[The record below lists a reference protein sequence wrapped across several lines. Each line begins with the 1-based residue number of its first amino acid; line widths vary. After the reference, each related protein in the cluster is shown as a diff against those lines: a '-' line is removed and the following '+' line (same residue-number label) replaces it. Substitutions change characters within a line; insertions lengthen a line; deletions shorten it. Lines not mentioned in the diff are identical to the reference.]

1 MKGFAGFVG
10 VLMAVAALV
19 GPAHAD
25 PSYPNRPVQIVVPYP
40 PGGLTDILTRAMAE
54 RLSKMWSQPV
64 LTVNKAGA
72 NGVIATAATAK
83 AEPDGYTILFGT
95 DATLAANL
103 SLYPSVP
110 YDPVRDFVPVS
121 LIGSYQMVLVVNDD
135 IPAKTFPELVEYAR
149 KQEKPLNY
157 ASVGTGSAHHLS
169 MELLK
174 SLAKIEAVH
183 VPYRG
188 GGPAT
193 TAILARDVPMM
204 FNGPALVKEYV
215 ASGRMRALAVSG
227 AARSPVFPDVPTIAE
242 SGFPTFNMANWYGLL
257 VPAGTPQPIVDK
269 LLKDIRA
276 VTASDE
282 FKSWMATQGIE
293 TLSGG
298 PDKFRALIV
307 SETARLAAIIKASG
321 ARLE

>member
-1 MKGFAGFVG
+1 MKILAGLAG
-10 VLMAVAALV
+10 VVMAAAALV
-19 GPAHAD
+19 LPAHAD
-25 PSYPNRPVQIVVPYP
+25 APYPNRPVQIVVPYP

-121 LIGSYQMVLVVNDD
+121 LIGSYQMVLVSNDD
-135 IPAKTFPELVEYAR
+135 MPAKTFGEFVDYAR

-193 TAILARDVPMM
+193 TAILAREIPVM
-204 FNGPALVKEYV
+204 FNGPATMKEHI
-215 ASGRMRALAVSG
+215 ASGRLRALAVSG
-227 AARSPVFPDVPTIAE
+227 ATRSPVFPDVPTIAE
-242 SGFPTFNMANWYGLL
+242 SGFPTFNMVNWYGLL

-269 LLKDIRA
+269 LLKDINT

-282 FKSWMATQGIE
+282 FKAWMATQGIE
-293 TLSGG
+293 TLTGG

-307 SETARLAAIIKASG
+307 SDTARLAEIVKASG
-321 ARLE
+321 AKLQ

>member
-1 MKGFAGFVG
+1 MKVHAGFAFI
-10 VLMAVAALV
+10 LMAALALAA
-19 GPAHAD
+19 PARAEA
-25 PSYPNRPVQIVVPYP
+25 PYPNRPVQIVVPYP

-54 RLSKMWSQPV
+54 RLSKLWSQPV

-72 NGVIATAATAK
+72 NGVIATTATAK

-95 DATLAANL
+95 DATLAANM

-110 YDPVRDFVPVS
+110 YDPVRDFIPVA
-121 LIGSYQMVLVVNDD
+121 LIGSYQMVLVSNEDM
-135 IPAKTFPELVEYAR
+135 PAKSFTEFVDYAR

-174 SLAKIEAVH
+174 SLAKFEAMH

-193 TAILARDVPMM
+193 TAILAREVPVM
-204 FNGPALVKEYV
+204 FNGPATMKDHV
-215 ASGRMRALAVSG
+215 ASGKVRALAVSG
-227 AARSPVFPDVPTIAE
+227 AVRSAIFPDVPTIAE

-269 LLKDIRA
+269 LLKDIET

-282 FKSWMATQGIE
+282 FKAWMATQGIE
-293 TLSGG
+293 TLTGG

-307 SETARLAAIIKASG
+307 SDTARLGDIVKASG
-321 ARLE
+321 AKLQ